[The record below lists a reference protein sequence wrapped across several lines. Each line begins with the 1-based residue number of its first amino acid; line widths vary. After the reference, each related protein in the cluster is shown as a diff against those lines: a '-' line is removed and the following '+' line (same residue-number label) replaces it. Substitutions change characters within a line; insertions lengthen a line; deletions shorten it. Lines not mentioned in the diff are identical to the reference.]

1 MKKLII
7 FALMALISASAFA
20 QYATVVPAEGP
31 ISYKS
36 GNLYDASG
44 QKITKQNGLKS
55 HFFDSPALQRRFE
68 KGRNQYRWGI
78 GSFIAAGVGIAGAC
92 IFPNVGRGS
101 GGMKNEAV
109 ISGAVAAVG
118 LIVGN
123 CTFWSGRANLKE
135 LRDDYNHDL
144 QKEKKAQVTFGL
156 QPHGLGLAMT
166 F

>member
-1 MKKLII
+1 MKKLLL
-7 FALMALISASAFA
+7 FALAFFVSSVTYAQMISV
-20 QYATVVPAEGP
+20 TPVDGP
-31 ISYKS
+31 ISYKA
-36 GNLYDASG
+36 GNLYDANG
-44 QKITKQNGLKS
+44 QKITKENGLKS
-55 HFFDSPALQRRFE
+55 YYFDSPSLQRRFE

-78 GSFIAAGVGIAGAC
+78 GSFIAMGVGIAGAC

-101 GGMKNEAV
+101 GGMENEAA

-135 LRDDYNHDL
+135 LRDDYNHSL
-144 QKEKKAQVTFGL
+144 KQQNKTSVSFGL
-156 QPHGLGLAMT
+156 QPHGIGLAMT